1 MRLRVISRCDTA
13 FPNTGCHYSG
23 CAGAGGIFMA
33 QILPAAFIGCSL
45 LALAAAP
52 AIATTWGPYNV
63 EVPAAGDQVR
73 RDIKQDELSGQAF
86 TVSGWFKPQDITKG
100 KAPIAS
106 VGDWL
111 LFTQDGRVTFEAPGI
126 SISGKTTLKA
136 GAWTFVTLTSDGTTT
151 RLYTNGKAIGEAK
164 GRLDTPSR
172 SLILAPRVTGNNVY
186 SGKIAGFE
194 VSDTALDAKGVKA
207 LATQT
212 PKEDLI
218 NFDTGSPTW
227 PIQVRQM
234 YGQVEPQ
241 DAWTLPT
248 SKTPPT
254 SPVAKPPY
262 SGPVLV
268 AGDHDT
274 AVIKTWFLQAAP
286 KVSAKA
292 EAISSAGFDSKSWY
306 QATTPGTV
314 LTTLVDRGVY
324 PDPDYGLNNL
334 AIPETLNRQDYWYR
348 SEFPLPATYKADGH
362 MFVTFKG
369 INYAAEVWINGQKL
383 GGIKGAFIR
392 GDFDISPY
400 VKSGTNAI
408 AVKVSPVPHP
418 GIPQEESLAAGAGN
432 NGGAQAQDGP
442 TFIASEGWDWIPSVR
457 DRNTGLWQDV
467 VLKTTGDVRL
477 GDAQIIT
484 ALPKVDNSE
493 ADITIN
499 VPVTNLSA
507 APVTARIQAAVSD
520 RDGGS
525 QPILV
530 SRDVTL
536 APGEQTI
543 TFTPAD
549 FSVLKIQHPRLWWP
563 NGYGAPDLH
572 VLNLK
577 VFTGDTISD
586 TSDTRFG
593 IRQVTYELSLVD
605 QTGHLD
611 RVEANFTKGHELGVR
626 ITDGSHTGIR
636 RIAGDTTNGG
646 NWATTLRPEAEGT
659 AAVTPLTD
667 SQLSPYLVIKVNG
680 VRIAARG
687 GNWGTDDWRKR
698 VSRENLEPYFRLH
711 RDAHV
716 NIIRNWVGQNTED
729 TFYDLADEYGLMV
742 LNDFWASTQD
752 YQLEPGDVDLF
763 LDNAKDVVKRY
774 RNHPSIILWFGR
786 NEGVPQ
792 PVLNQGL
799 EDLIYKYDGTR
810 WYTGSSNRVNLQNSG
825 PYSFKTPESYFTEH
839 ARGFSVEVGTASF
852 PTLEAFKAAVPES
865 EQWPI
870 SDTWAY
876 HDWHPDSNGSTKP
889 FEATLAAEFGA
900 PISLSDFDRKAQM
913 LNLESHRA
921 IFEGMNAGLW
931 TKNSGRLLWMT
942 QPAWPSTM
950 WQIISHDYD
959 TQASFYG
966 VKAASEPVHIQMNLP
981 DRQVV
986 VVNNPATPLAGSIAT
1001 AEVYDISGQ
1010 QISKVNK
1017 QVNVNG
1023 GAITAP
1029 MDFGIGAAVSSHKV
1043 VIVKLS
1049 LTAADGSELS
1059 RNVYWQGVDQSSL
1072 QVLNSLPQQDVA
1084 LSAIRTESGVTVT
1097 LNNASATAV
1106 LENKLTLLDDKG
1118 NRILPAYY
1126 SENYISL
1133 VPGEQRT
1140 VTIDYQ
1146 SKGSIQVALRGW
1158 NTAAKSVT
1166 IP

>member
-1 MRLRVISRCDTA
+1 MSRILTTA
-13 FPNTGCHYSG
+13 LFSV
-23 CAGAGGIFMA
+23 
-33 QILPAAFIGCSL
+33 SL
-45 LALAAAP
+45 LALAP
-52 AIATTWGPYNV
+52 ALAMATTWGPYNADM
-63 EVPAAGDQVR
+63 PAAGDQLK
-73 RDIKQDELSGQAF
+73 RDAKQGDLSGNGF
-86 TVSGWFKPQDITKG
+86 TVSGWFKAQE
-100 KAPIAS
+100 IAS
-106 VGDWL
+106 DKASIVAVGDWRV
-111 LFTQDGRVTFEAPGI
+111 FTQDGLIAFEAPGV
-126 SISGKTTLKA
+126 SLSGKTSLKA
-136 GAWTFVTLTSDGTTT
+136 GAWTFIAVTTDGAKV
-151 RLYTNGKAIGEAK
+151 RLYADGKIIAEAK
-164 GRLDTPSR
+164 GSLTSPSR
-172 SLILAPRVTGNNVY
+172 NLIFAPRLAGDSVY
-186 SGKIAGFE
+186 AGKIAKFQI
-194 VSDTALDAKGVKA
+194 SDTALDGKSVKA
-207 LATQT
+207 LGVQ
-212 PKEDLI
+212 PPEESLI

-241 DAWTLPT
+241 DAWTLP
-248 SKTPPT
+248 SAKTPPT
-254 SPVAKPPY
+254 QPVAKPAY

-268 AGDHDT
+268 AGAHDT
-274 AVIKTWFLQAAP
+274 AIIKTWLLQAAP
-286 KVSAKA
+286 QVSAKP
-292 EAISSAGFDSKSWY
+292 EALSTAGFDVKSWY

-324 PDPDYGLNNL
+324 PDPDYGLNNM
-334 AIPETLNRQDYWYR
+334 AIPESLNRQDYWYR
-348 SEFPLPATYKADGH
+348 SEFPLPASYKAGDH
-362 MFVTFKG
+362 LFVTFKG
-369 INYAAEVWINGQKL
+369 INYAAEVWINGKKL

-400 VKSGTNAI
+400 VKAGANAI

-418 GIPQEESLAAGAGN
+418 GIPQEESLTAGSGN

-477 GDAQIIT
+477 GDAQVIT
-484 ALPKVDNSE
+484 ALPKADNSE
-493 ADITIN
+493 ADITLNI
-499 VPVTNLSA
+499 PLTNFSTT
-507 APVTARIQAAVSD
+507 PVTARIQAAISD
-520 RDGGS
+520 RDGSG
-525 QPILV
+525 QPVLV

-543 TFTPAD
+543 TFTPSE
-549 FSVLKIQHPRLWWP
+549 FSVLKFQHPRLWWP

-577 VFTGDTISD
+577 VFTGDKVSD

-646 NWATTLRPEAEGT
+646 NWATSLRPEAEGT
-659 AAVTPLTD
+659 AAITTLAD

-687 GNWGTDDWRKR
+687 GNWGMDDWRKR

-716 NIIRNWVGQNTED
+716 NVIRNWVGQNTQD
-729 TFYDLADEYGLMV
+729 SFYDLADEYGLMV
-742 LNDFWASTQD
+742 FNDFWASTQD
-752 YQLEPGDVDLF
+752 YQLEPGDVNLF
-763 LDNAKDVVKRY
+763 LDNAKDVIKRY
-774 RNHPSIILWFGR
+774 RNHPSVVLWFGR

-792 PVLNQGL
+792 PVLNEGL
-799 EDLIYKYDGTR
+799 ENLIYKYDGTR
-810 WYTGSSNRVNLQNSG
+810 WYSGSSNRVNLQNSG
-825 PYSFKTPESYFTEH
+825 PYAFKTPESYFTEH

-852 PTLEAFKAAVPES
+852 PTLESFKAAVPAS

-870 SDTWAY
+870 SDTWTY
-876 HDWHPDSNGSTKP
+876 HDWHPDGNGSTKP

-900 PISLSDFDRKAQM
+900 PVSLADFDRKAQM

-966 VKAASEPVHIQMNLP
+966 VKSASEPVHIQMNLP
-981 DRQVV
+981 DHKVI
-986 VVNNPATPLAGSIAT
+986 VVNNPTTAVTGATAT
-1001 AEVYDISGQ
+1001 AEIYAVSGQ
-1010 QISKVNK
+1010 QIGKASQPVSI
-1017 QVNVNG
+1017 G
-1023 GAITAP
+1023 GVAITAP
-1029 MDFGIGAAVSSHKV
+1029 MEFGISAAIAAHKA

-1059 RNVYWQGVDQSSL
+1059 RNVYWQGADEASL
-1072 QVLNSLPQQDVA
+1072 QALNTLPQQDITVTA
-1084 LSAIRTESGVTVT
+1084 GRTATGLTVT
-1097 LNNASATAV
+1097 LSNPSSTAV
-1106 LENKLTLLDDKG
+1106 LQNKLTLLDAKG

-1126 SENYISL
+1126 SDNYISL
-1133 VPGEQRT
+1133 VPGESRT
-1140 VTIDYQ
+1140 ITITYQ
-1146 SKGSIQVALRGW
+1146 ADGAVQLALRGW
-1158 NTAAKSVT
+1158 NTKEKT
-1166 IP
+1166 IAVP

>member
-1 MRLRVISRCDTA
+1 MSRLATA
-13 FPNTGCHYSG
+13 G
-23 CAGAGGIFMA
+23 
-33 QILPAAFIGCSL
+33 LLGCSL
-45 LALAAAP
+45 FALIAAP
-52 AIATTWGPYNV
+52 AFATTWGPYNGDI
-63 EVPAAGDQVR
+63 PAAGDQLKY
-73 RDIKQDELSGQAF
+73 DTAQGNLSGQQITAF
-86 TVSGWFKPQDITKG
+86 GWFKPKTVG
-100 KAPIAS
+100 AGTTPLAS
-106 VGDWL
+106 AGEWRL
-111 LFTQDGRVTFEAPGI
+111 LMQNGRLAFEAPGVSII
-126 SISGKTTLKA
+126 SKASLKA
-136 GAWTFVTLTSDGTTT
+136 NIWSFITVSSDGTTV
-151 RLYTNGKAIGEAK
+151 RLYANGKAVGEAK
-164 GRLDTPSR
+164 GQLPPPSPI
-172 SLILAPRVTGNNVY
+172 LVLAPRTPHDTVF
-186 SGKIAGFE
+186 SGRIAGFQ
-194 VSDTALDAKGVKA
+194 VTDTAFEGTRLKA
-207 LATQT
+207 LAAQT

-218 NFDTGSPTW
+218 NFNTGSPTW

-254 SPVAKPPY
+254 SPVAKPTY
-262 SGPVLV
+262 SGPVLQT
-268 AGDHDT
+268 GDHDT
-274 AVIKTWFLQAAP
+274 AIIKTWFLQAAP
-286 KVSAKA
+286 EVSAKP

-334 AIPETLNRQDYWYR
+334 TIPETLNRQDYWYR
-348 SEFPLPATYKADGH
+348 SEFPLPATFKAGEH
-362 MFVTFKG
+362 LFVTFKG

-383 GGIKGAFIR
+383 GGVKGAFIR

-400 VKSGTNAI
+400 IKPGANAI

-418 GIPQEESLAAGAGN
+418 GIPQEESLTAGAGN

-484 ALPKVDNSE
+484 ALPKADNSE

-507 APVTARIQAAVSD
+507 APVKARIQAAISD

-525 QPILV
+525 QPVLV

-536 APGEQTI
+536 LPGEQTI

-577 VFTGDTISD
+577 VFAGDTISD

-636 RIAGDTTNGG
+636 RIAGDETNGG
-646 NWATTLRPEAEGT
+646 NWATSLRPEAEGT
-659 AAVTPLTD
+659 AAITPLTD
-667 SQLSPYLVIKVNG
+667 GQLSPYLVIKVNG

-792 PVLNQGL
+792 PVLNEGL

-852 PTLEAFKAAVPES
+852 PTLEAFTAAVPES

-889 FEATLAAEFGA
+889 FEATLATEFGA
-900 PISLSDFDRKAQM
+900 PTSLFDFDRKAQM

-921 IFEGMNAGLW
+921 IFEGMNAALW

-959 TQASFYG
+959 TQASYYG
-966 VKAASEPVHIQMNLP
+966 VKSASEPVHIQMNLP
-981 DRQVV
+981 DRQVI
-986 VVNNPATPLAGSIAT
+986 VVNNPTTALAGATAT
-1001 AEVYDISGQ
+1001 AEVYDMDGQ
-1010 QISKVNK
+1010 QISKISKPVT
-1017 QVNVNG
+1017 VSG

-1029 MDFGIGAAVSSHKV
+1029 MDFGIDAAVSTHKV

-1049 LTAADGSELS
+1049 LTSADGSELS
-1059 RNVYWQGVDQSSL
+1059 RNVYWQGVDPSSL
-1072 QVLNSLPQQDVA
+1072 QTLNSLPLQA
-1084 LSAIRTESGVTVT
+1084 ISLSGVRTERGVAIT

-1126 SENYISL
+1126 SENYVSL

-1140 VTIDYQ
+1140 VTIDFQ
-1146 SKGSIQVALRGW
+1146 SKGPIQVALRGW
-1158 NTAAKSVT
+1158 NTKAQVIA

>member
-1 MRLRVISRCDTA
+1 MARTLTA
-13 FPNTGCHYSG
+13 ALAG
-23 CAGAGGIFMA
+23 CA
-33 QILPAAFIGCSL
+33 L
-45 LALAAAP
+45 LALTTAP
-52 AIATTWGPYNV
+52 ALATTWGPYNV
-63 EVPAAGDQVR
+63 EVPAAGDQLTR
-73 RDIKQDELSGQAF
+73 EAKQGAISGHVFTLSGWIKPKDIARGTSPILSLGSWRVLLQGGRIGFDAAGQSLKAKAARK
-86 TVSGWFKPQDITKG
+86 SGDWTLITIVNDDASLRLYLDGKLVAKG
-100 KAPIAS
+100 KSLGDLPVAPL
-106 VGDWL
+106 V
-111 LFTQDGRVTFEAPGI
+111 F
-126 SISGKTTLKA
+126 
-136 GAWTFVTLTSDGTTT
+136 
-151 RLYTNGKAIGEAK
+151 
-164 GRLDTPSR
+164 
-172 SLILAPRVTGNNVY
+172 APRTADDTNFA
-186 SGKIAGFE
+186 GKIAHFQM
-194 VSDTALDAKGVKA
+194 SDNALDEKGIRA
-207 LATQT
+207 LALKRPQD
-212 PKEDLI
+212 DLI
-218 NFDTGSPTW
+218 NFTTTSPTW
-227 PIQVRQM
+227 PVQVRQM

-254 SPVAKPPY
+254 SAVAKPTY
-262 SGPVLV
+262 AGPALV
-268 AGDHDT
+268 TDADNT
-274 AVIKTWFLQAAP
+274 AILKTWFLQAAP
-286 KVSAKA
+286 QVSAKP
-292 EAISSAGFDSKSWY
+292 EAISSAGFNSHSWY

-334 AIPETLNRQDYWYR
+334 AIPESLNKQDYWYR
-348 SEFPLPATYKADGH
+348 TEFTLPETYKTGDH
-362 MFVTFKG
+362 LFVTFKG

-392 GDFDISPY
+392 GDFDISRY
-400 VKSGTNAI
+400 MKTGTNAI

-418 GIPQEESLAAGAGN
+418 GIPQEESLTAGAGN

-467 VLKTTGDVRL
+467 VLKATGDVRL
-477 GDAQIIT
+477 GDAQVIT
-484 ALPKVDNSE
+484 ALPKADNSE
-493 ADITIN
+493 ADLTIN
-499 VPVTNLSA
+499 VPVTNLSS
-507 APVTARIQAAVSD
+507 APVVARIQAAISE

-525 QPILV
+525 QPVLV

-536 APGEQTI
+536 APGEQTV

-549 FSVLKIQHPRLWWP
+549 FSVLKFQHPRLWWP

-577 VFTGDTISD
+577 AFTGDTVSD

-605 QTGHLD
+605 QTGRLD

-636 RIAGDTTNGG
+636 RIAGDATNGG
-646 NWATTLRPEAEGT
+646 NWATSLRPEAEGT
-659 AAVTPLTD
+659 AAVTPLNDT
-667 SQLSPYLVIKVNG
+667 QLSPFLVIKVNG

-698 VSRENLEPYFRLH
+698 VSRETLEPYFRLH

-752 YQLEPGDVDLF
+752 YQLEPADVNLF

-792 PVLNQGL
+792 PLLNKGL
-799 EDLIYKYDGTR
+799 EDLIYRLDGTR

-825 PYSFKTPESYFTEH
+825 PYAFKTPDSYFTEH

-852 PTLEAFKAAVPES
+852 PTLEAFRASVPES

-870 SDTWAY
+870 SDTWTY

-889 FEATLAAEFGA
+889 FETTLANEFGA
-900 PISLSDFDRKAQM
+900 PTSLPDFERKAQM

-931 TKNSGRLLWMT
+931 TQNSGRLLWMT

-959 TQASFYG
+959 TQASYYG

-981 DRQVV
+981 DRQVI
-986 VVNNPATPLAGSIAT
+986 VVNNPIAEISGAT
-1001 AEVYDISGQ
+1001 ATVEIYGIDGQ
-1010 QISKVNK
+1010 QIAKISKPVA
-1017 QVNVNG
+1017 VPG

-1029 MDFGIGAAVSSHKV
+1029 MDFGISEAVASHKV
-1043 VIVKLS
+1043 VILKLT
-1049 LTAADGSELS
+1049 LTAQDGSELS
-1059 RNVYWQGVDQSSL
+1059 RNVYWQGSSDTAL
-1072 QVLNSLPQQDVA
+1072 QTLNALPQQSISLDA
-1084 LSAIRTESGVTVT
+1084 TRTAKGLDIRLTNLSKTV
-1097 LNNASATAV
+1097 V
-1106 LENKLTLLDDKG
+1106 LENKLTLLDNKG
-1118 NRILPAYY
+1118 DRILPAYY

-1133 VPGEQRT
+1133 VPGERRT
-1140 VTIDYQ
+1140 VSIEYQ
-1146 SKGSIQVALRGW
+1146 SAGPVQVSLRGW
-1158 NTAAKSVT
+1158 NTRAESVT
-1166 IP
+1166 VP